1 MNIKNF
7 IIILLLLFLFDAVY
21 ISLIYKSFLKQIEL
35 VQKSS
40 IKIDIIASILCY
52 LFLSFTINYF
62 LIDKKDVSIYDA
74 FFLGISMYGVYEL
87 TSKALLE
94 NWNWNIVIIDSLWG
108 GILFS
113 LIYNISKY
121 LKL

>member
-1 MNIKNF
+1 MNIKNY
-7 IIILLLLFLFDAVY
+7 IIILLLLFIFDAVY
-21 ISLIYKSFLKQIEL
+21 ISVIYKSFTKQIEL

-40 IKIDIIASILCY
+40 MKIDILSCILCY
-52 LFLSFTINYF
+52 LFLSFSINYF
-62 LIDKKDVSIYDA
+62 LIDKKDISIYDA
-74 FFLGISMYGVYEL
+74 FFLGISIYGVYEL
-87 TSKALLE
+87 TSKGVLE

-113 LIYNISKY
+113 LIYYISKY